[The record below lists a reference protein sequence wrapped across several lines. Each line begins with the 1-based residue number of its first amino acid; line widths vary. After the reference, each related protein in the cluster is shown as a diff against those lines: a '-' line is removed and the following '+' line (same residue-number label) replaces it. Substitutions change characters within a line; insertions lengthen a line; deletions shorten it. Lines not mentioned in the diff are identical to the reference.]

1 MSASLS
7 IVELPEAWVLT
18 ARGELD
24 FAECPAF
31 RASVQR
37 IVRSRPPACVVDL
50 AEVDYLDS
58 SCLGLLLS
66 LQRDYVVPGG
76 RLVLVPSETV
86 DGILKITRL
95 DRVFAEAADVP
106 AAMAILGV

>member
-1 MSASLS
+1 MSATLS

-31 RASVQR
+31 RASVER
-37 IVRSRPPACVVDL
+37 VVRSRPAACVVDL
-50 AEVDYLDS
+50 TDVDYLDS
-58 SCLGLLLS
+58 ACLGLLLS
-66 LQRDYVVPGG
+66 LQRDYVAPGG

-86 DGILKITRL
+86 DGILKLTRL
-95 DRVFAEAADVP
+95 DRVFAAADDVP
-106 AAMAILGV
+106 SALAILAG